1 MDDKKIIDLYW
12 NRSET
17 AISETA
23 RKYGRYCS
31 HIAYHILHNSQ
42 DCEECVN
49 DTYLRAWNT
58 IPPHRPNRLS
68 VFLGKIVRNLS
79 LDRYDSYTA
88 QKRGGGQVPLALH
101 ELKDCIPASSDTEQ
115 AVGELALAELLN
127 RFLAGLKPQQRIM
140 FVQRY
145 WYLCPVKEIAAELGV
160 GQSKVKMTLLRL
172 RSSLKQFLEEEGV
185 DI

>member
-1 MDDKKIIDLYW
+1 M
-12 NRSET
+12 
-17 AISETA
+17 
-23 RKYGRYCS
+23 
-31 HIAYHILHNSQ
+31 
-42 DCEECVN
+42 
-49 DTYLRAWNT
+49 
-58 IPPHRPNRLS
+58 
-68 VFLGKIVRNLS
+68 
-79 LDRYDSYTA
+79 
-88 QKRGGGQVPLALH
+88 
-101 ELKDCIPASSDTEQ
+101 
-115 AVGELALAELLN
+115 GELALAELLN